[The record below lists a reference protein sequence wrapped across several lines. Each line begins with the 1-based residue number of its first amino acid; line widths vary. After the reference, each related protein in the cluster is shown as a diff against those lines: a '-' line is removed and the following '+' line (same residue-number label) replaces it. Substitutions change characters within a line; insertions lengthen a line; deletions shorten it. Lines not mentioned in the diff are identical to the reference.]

1 MGSVFLA
8 IVVIL
13 IGAAVR
19 AAPPSTR
26 RPGAAGAAKVAG
38 YGFMAAGVLIL
49 LGNGFTVISVGEV
62 GVKHFLGSIDPEPL
76 EQGMHMVNPL
86 ASIEK
91 MSVREQAYPPDGGV
105 EHIEAQTSEQ
115 LNVALEVSILFR
127 IDPTNAPDL
136 YQRLGSENQVKNSI
150 VLNAV
155 RNGVRD
161 AVATKS
167 INDIFSPNRRE
178 LASEMLAAVQSKA
191 GDRIEV
197 LDVFVR
203 DVQAPARVRESIEE
217 KLQREQQVASERFQ
231 TEIIQERALQAVEEA
246 KGVAQAQQ
254 IISAG
259 LTPAYLTFHYIEQ
272 LATLPAGSVVYVP
285 TEGGVPLMRSI
296 GGGGGGGD

>member
-1 MGSVFLA
+1 MGSIFLA
-8 IVVIL
+8 FLAVVI
-13 IGAAVR
+13 GGFVR
-19 AAPPSTR
+19 ALGPTTSK
-26 RPGAAGAAKVAG
+26 PGAQGAAKLAG
-38 YGFMAAGVLIL
+38 YGFMGLGVFLL
-49 LGNGFTVISVGEV
+49 LGNAFAVISVGEV
-62 GVKHFLGSIDPEPL
+62 GVVHFLGRIDSEPL
-76 EQGMHMVNPL
+76 QQGVHLVNPL

-91 MSVREQAYPPDGGV
+91 MSIREQAYPPDGGV
-105 EHIEAQTSEQ
+105 ERIEAQTSEQ

-127 IDPTNAPDL
+127 LDGDNAPDL
-136 YQRLGSENQVKNSI
+136 YQRLGSERQIKSSI

-178 LASEMLAAVQSKA
+178 LASTMLEAVQTKA

-203 DVQAPARVRESIEE
+203 DVQAPQRVRESIEE

-231 TEIIQERALQAVEEA
+231 TEIIQERALQAVEQA
-246 KGVAQAQQ
+246 KGLAEAQQ
-254 IISAG
+254 IISEG

-272 LATLPAGSVVYVP
+272 LGTLPAGSVVYVP
-285 TEGGVPLMRSI
+285 TEGGVPLMRSV
-296 GGGGGGGD
+296 GGGG

>member
-1 MGSVFLA
+1 MGSIFLA
-8 IVVIL
+8 MLAIL
-13 IGAAVR
+13 IGAVVR
-19 AAPPSTR
+19 STGTTSK
-26 RPGAAGAAKVAG
+26 RPGAQGAAKLAG
-38 YGFMAAGVLIL
+38 YGFMAVGLLIM
-49 LGNGFTVISVGEV
+49 LGNGFAVVSVGEV
-62 GVKHFLGSIDPEPL
+62 GVKHFLGSIDPQPL
-76 EQGMHMVNPL
+76 EQGVHLVNPL
-86 ASIEK
+86 ATIEK
-91 MSVREQAYPPDGGV
+91 MSVREQAYPPDGGI

-127 IDPTNAPDL
+127 IDGANAPDL
-136 YQRLGSENQVKNSI
+136 YQRLGSEDQIKSSI

-167 INDIFSPNRRE
+167 INDIFSPNRRD
-178 LASEMLAAVQSKA
+178 LATEMLAAVQSKA
-191 GDRIEV
+191 GDRIQV

-246 KGVAQAQQ
+246 KGVAEAQR
-254 IISAG
+254 IISQG

-296 GGGGGGGD
+296 GGGN

>member
-1 MGSVFLA
+1 MGSIFLAMLA
-8 IVVIL
+8 IV
-13 IGAAVR
+13 IGAVVR
-19 AAPPSTR
+19 TASAGSA
-26 RPGAAGAAKVAG
+26 RPGARGAAKLAG
-38 YGFMAAGVLIL
+38 YGFMAVGLLIM
-49 LGNGFTVISVGEV
+49 LGNAFAVVSVGEV
-62 GVKHFLGSIDPEPL
+62 GVKHFLGSIDAEPL
-76 EQGMHMVNPL
+76 EQGVHVVNPL

-91 MSVREQAYPPDGGV
+91 MSVREQSYPPDGGV

-127 IDPTNAPDL
+127 IDGANAPDL
-136 YQRLGSENQVKNSI
+136 YQRLGSEDQIKNSI

-167 INDIFSPNRRE
+167 INDIFSPNRRD
-178 LASEMLAAVQSKA
+178 LATEMLAAVQSKA
-191 GDRIEV
+191 GNRIQV

-203 DVQAPARVRESIEE
+203 DVQAPARVREAIEE

-246 KGVAQAQQ
+246 KGVAEAQR
-254 IISAG
+254 IISEG

-285 TEGGVPLMRSI
+285 TEGGVPLMRSV
-296 GGGGGGGD
+296 GGSD